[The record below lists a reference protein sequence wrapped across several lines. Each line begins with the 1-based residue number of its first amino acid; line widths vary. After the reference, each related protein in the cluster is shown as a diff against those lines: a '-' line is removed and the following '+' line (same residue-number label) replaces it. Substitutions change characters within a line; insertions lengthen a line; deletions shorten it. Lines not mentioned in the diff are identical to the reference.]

1 MVDAVER
8 DIAQIHK
15 KMPALHALHTKR
27 LMVTF
32 DEQATRE
39 QDCEIE
45 LMTQNIT
52 GLFRSAERT
61 LKRVA
66 AAHAS
71 EAQEEDSSGG
81 QEAVQKNIQRSMAM
95 KLQQLSVTFRS
106 TQKDYLSR
114 LAQQRGASSGN
125 STFDFLSGDGG
136 GGLDGGGAA
145 GALAAVDAG
154 FTAQQLAVV
163 EGQESAVQ
171 ERDAEIQKI
180 ARSIT
185 ELSEI
190 FKELAVLVIDQ
201 GTILDRIDFNMEQ
214 VVEHT
219 REGIKQLEKAE
230 EYQKSARPKWC
241 IAFLLF
247 SICALLVVIVLKHGK
262 KHHNGSSHHDDD
274 DDDDGGGDD
283 GFFPS

>member
-136 GGLDGGGAA
+136 GLDGGGAA
-145 GALAAVDAG
+145 GALAAVDTG

-219 REGIKQLEKAE
+219 DQGMAQLAQAEKHQKDGAPIKCVGI
-230 EYQKSARPKWC
+230 
-241 IAFLLF
+241 
-247 SICALLVVIVLKHGK
+247 LLVLIAVLLAILVGK
-262 KHHNGSSHHDDD
+262 LSRRHSS
-274 DDDDGGGDD
+274 
-283 GFFPS
+283 